1 MRYKVGVV
9 GFDIA
14 DERTRAQNI
23 HATWDKRRED
33 VVFLA
38 LRGPD
43 SGTRFLVKPP
53 GGIVGREPGA
63 ALQSTDPNI
72 SRRHAL
78 MEFSAD
84 GRVLL
89 TDLGSKNGV
98 FVNGVRISRAE
109 LFDGNHVQL
118 SNDSVYRVRFQD
130 PEETELMAS
139 LDVSIMRDPLTGL
152 PNRRYVADR
161 VGQEYAYARR
171 HGEPLAL
178 ALIDIDDAKKVVD
191 ADGQPG
197 MDALLRQIAQL
208 IKKGVR
214 QEDVVARYGADEF
227 VVVMRNTSGDRA
239 VAVMERLRK
248 AVGKLTFDT
257 GDIPIRASVT
267 IGVASVAPKAVAKA
281 KAKQQPPT
289 QETTRQLFDRADS
302 ALFRGKDAGKNRTV
316 AFEE

>member
-1 MRYKVGVV
+1 V

-14 DERTRAQNI
+14 DERTRAQPI

-78 MEFSAD
+78 MEFSPD
-84 GRVLL
+84 GKVLL

-130 PEETELMAS
+130 PEETELMAA
-139 LDVSIMRDPLTGL
+139 LDVSVMRDPVTGL
-152 PNRRYVADR
+152 PNRRYVGDR
-161 VGQEYAYARR
+161 VCQEFSYARR
-171 HGEPLAL
+171 HGEPLAV

-191 ADGQPG
+191 ADGQQG
-197 MDALLRQIAQL
+197 IDTLLKQIAQ
-208 IKKGVR
+208 ICRKQVR
-214 QEDVVARYGADEF
+214 YEDVVARYGEDEF
-227 VVVMRNTSGDRA
+227 VVVMRNTTVEHA

-248 AVGKLTFDT
+248 AVGRVTFNT
-257 GDIPIRASVT
+257 GDIPIRATIT
-267 IGVASVAPKAVAKA
+267 IGVAGIAPKAAPKAKA
-281 KAKQQPPT
+281 KAQPPVN
-289 QETTRQLFDRADS
+289 ETASQLLDRADS
-302 ALFRGKDAGKNRTV
+302 ALFRGKDAGKNRTTQ
-316 AFEE
+316 FEG